1 MNSMDEINLLRQ
13 AQRQHQHHLMV
24 RGIGEEIDL
33 EIGPVDDP
41 SFSGAS
47 LVAVTST
54 HDTVVHADD
63 HKSLLIPC
71 SQPGAADGLAPQQH
85 LSQGEEHDGM
95 LRSPSGHTKKK
106 KKVVKKWREEW
117 ADTYKWA
124 YVAVH
129 DTTTRIFCSVC
140 KEYGRKHRRNPYG
153 NEGSRNMQMSA
164 LEEHNNSLLHKEAL
178 RLQMASKEK
187 LQPPEIEGPVYVKAL
202 SKTAASILECVLRRD
217 PHEAEYIQSIQEVVH
232 SLEPVLVK
240 NAQYIQIL
248 ERLLEPERCF
258 IFRVPW
264 IDDRGEAHVN
274 RGFRVQFSQA
284 LGPCRGGL
292 RFHPS
297 MSLSVAK
304 FLAFEHTLKNALS
317 LYKLGG
323 AAGGSDFDPKGKS
336 DNEIMRFCQS
346 FMDELYRYLGP
357 DQDFPAEDIGVGP
370 REMGYLFGQY
380 RRLSGHFQ
388 GNFTGPKIFWSG
400 SSFRTEAT
408 GYGLVKC
415 YLNFRLAGDSVFCGC
430 YSCFTSNISVA
441 CVDWTIVL
449 VQSETLYEI
458 ILSMQVFFARLL
470 LAEMNKELKGL
481 RCVISG
487 SGKIAMHVLEK
498 LLPCGAIPITVSDS
512 KGYLLDEDGFDYMKY
527 SLLRDI
533 KAQQKSLKEY
543 LKSYPHA
550 KYIDDAKPWSQRCD
564 VAFPCASH
572 NEIDQG
578 EAVAISNSGCRVL
591 VECSNMSCTVQAVDI
606 LRKAKVIVAP
616 AKATAAGGVALG
628 EIELNPEFNLMQLSV
643 EDFENR
649 IQVNSAAPDH
659 LAVIFRFCFPI
670 VIPCEFSLFSVGFKQ
685 DAIKQTYER
694 SVKAAQDYGIMKE
707 SPEFLV
713 HGANICAF
721 LNIAQAMTDQGCV

>member
-1 MNSMDEINLLRQ
+1 MDELNLLRQ
-13 AQRQHQHHLMV
+13 AQRQHQQNQHHLVV
-24 RGIGEEIDL
+24 RGLGEEIDL
-33 EIGPVDDP
+33 EIGPGDDDP
-41 SFSGAS
+41 SFSSSAAA
-47 LVAVTST
+47 LVGVDPA
-54 HDTVVHADD
+54 ADD
-63 HKSLLIPC
+63 HKSLLITC
-71 SQPGAADGLAPQQH
+71 SQPQPTADGQPQPTPPQV
-85 LSQGEEHDGM
+85 EEHEGL
-95 LRSPSGHTKKK
+95 LRLPGHTKKK

-129 DTTTRIFCSVC
+129 DNTSRIFCTVC

-178 RLQMASKEK
+178 RLQTASKEDAQ
-187 LQPPEIEGPVYVKAL
+187 LLEIERPVYVKAL
-202 SKTAASILECVLRRD
+202 SKTAASILESILKRD
-217 PHEAEYIQSIQEVVH
+217 PHEAEFIQSIQEVVH
-232 SLEPVLVK
+232 SLEPVLMK
-240 NAQYIQIL
+240 NSQHVQIL

-264 IDDRGEAHVN
+264 VDDRGETHVN

-297 MSLSVAK
+297 MTLSVAK
-304 FLAFEHTLKNALS
+304 FLAFEQTLKNALS
-317 LYKLGG
+317 QYKLGG

-336 DNEIMRFCQS
+336 ESEIMRFCQS

-357 DQDFPAEDIGVGP
+357 DQDFPAEDVGVGP

-408 GYGLVKC
+408 GYGLV
-415 YLNFRLAGDSVFCGC
+415 FFVRVVLAD
-430 YSCFTSNISVA
+430 
-441 CVDWTIVL
+441 
-449 VQSETLYEI
+449 
-458 ILSMQVFFARLL
+458 
-470 LAEMNKELKGL
+470 MNKELKGL

-498 LLPCGAIPITVSDS
+498 LLSCEAIPVTVSDS
-512 KGYLLDEDGFDYMKY
+512 KGYLLDVEGFDYIKY
-527 SLLRDI
+527 SVLRNI

-543 LKSYPHA
+543 LKSYPNA
-550 KYIDDAKPWSQRCD
+550 KYIDDAKPWSEKCD
-564 VAFPCASH
+564 VAFPCATQ
-572 NEIDQG
+572 NEIDQA
-578 EAVAISNSGCRVL
+578 EALAIINSGCRV
-591 VECSNMSCTVQAVDI
+591 AV
-606 LRKAKVIVAP
+606 
-616 AKATAAGGVALG
+616 G
-628 EIELNPEFNLMQLSV
+628 ELELNPEFSLMQWSV
-643 EDFENR
+643 EDFENK
-649 IQVNSAAPDH
+649 I
-659 LAVIFRFCFPI
+659 
-670 VIPCEFSLFSVGFKQ
+670 Q
-685 DAIKQTYER
+685 DAVKQTYDR
-694 SVKAAQDYGIMKE
+694 SIKAAQDYGILKE
-707 SPEFLV
+707 NPESLV